1 MTLQTNRYHQV
12 VPTHITENGTAIA
25 TPFYVTP
32 TTDTKK
38 ALLNAFR
45 TIKTKQLLEMGY
57 SSEPRQE
64 GSIQIHTAVTP
75 PQAPIEV
82 ELGVT
87 EENLRLLIF
96 NRQGLHEQLVV
107 KLQNLTGVQV
117 FTQEEARRTFDA
129 WVQHL
134 FKDSKTGA
142 AVPATKEPIDTNEQ
156 PTTTTTSKKA
166 NSRTKRAKSTAD

>member
-45 TIKTKQLLEMGY
+45 AIKTKQLLEMGY

-64 GSIQIHTAVTP
+64 GSIAIHTAVTP

-107 KLQNLTGVQV
+107 KLQRLTGVEV
-117 FTQEEARRTFDA
+117 FTEEEAKRTFEA

-134 FKDSKTGA
+134 FKDST
-142 AVPATKEPIDTNEQ
+142 TKEPTDTNEHQ
-156 PTTTTTSKKA
+156 TTTTTAKKA
-166 NSRTKRAKSTAD
+166 NSRAKRTKSTAD